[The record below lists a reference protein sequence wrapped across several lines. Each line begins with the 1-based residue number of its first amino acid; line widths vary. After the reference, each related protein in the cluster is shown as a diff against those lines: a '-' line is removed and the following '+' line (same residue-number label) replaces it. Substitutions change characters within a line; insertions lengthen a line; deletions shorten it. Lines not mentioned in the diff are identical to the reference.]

1 MDKELQEKIIKRLK
15 SFGWRTGCFMLV
27 AGISYVSDNMGILEI
42 PMWIQIGLGGILG
55 EATKW
60 LNNNTALFGAR
71 LK

>member
-1 MDKELQEKIIKRLK
+1 MNADFLKRLK
-15 SFGWRTGCFMLV
+15 SFAWRAGVVALLAGINYVSQSLVNLSLPDWAVVLIGLV
-27 AGISYVSDNMGILEI
+27 AN
-42 PMWIQIGLGGILG
+42 